1 VFSGLPARQ
10 WFGCQPWWL
19 KPVFVDSC
27 FRINLC
33 RGDRRIENRSD
44 YFRLV
49 HTTFSLIY
57 YSPRPSSRV
66 GTTME
71 PPLRPTMRRKS
82 SASTLLSSFQGSRA
96 GAAIPN
102 NVSLKEW
109 ETASSSSDGT
119 VTVATGG
126 SGGTTLVPSSST
138 ESLREA
144 LSRRILAI
152 AHIRQSYEGFV
163 IE

>member
-1 VFSGLPARQ
+1 
-10 WFGCQPWWL
+10 
-19 KPVFVDSC
+19 
-27 FRINLC
+27 
-33 RGDRRIENRSD
+33 
-44 YFRLV
+44 
-49 HTTFSLIY
+49 
-57 YSPRPSSRV
+57 
-66 GTTME
+66 ME

-82 SASTLLSSFQGSRA
+82 SASTLLSSFQGSRT

-102 NVSLKEW
+102 NLSLKEW
-109 ETASSSSDGT
+109 ETNSSSSDGT

-138 ESLREA
+138 ESLRET

-163 IE
+163 VKLSLPDDAHTRYFVLRKQHWLNTVLIDGVDLERTYNNVSMRKRCATDPLRYPMSHFDASV